1 MKAKYKQDNKNHCNQ
16 VSKWKIDRDYSN
28 KITTVISSLSVNMDF
43 QEEMPELLQSKNLL
57 NEQISLESYK
67 ASSFY
72 ELDHR
77 VNTLFIDVL
86 LANEKTL
93 FTMHFVLQEKM
104 AGLIA
109 TEGFNSAYEVM
120 KSCTDAVQQ

>member
-1 MKAKYKQDNKNHCNQ
+1 MKAKYKQDNKTTAIKSQNGKLIGITQ
-16 VSKWKIDRDYSN
+16 N

-109 TEGFNSAYEVM
+109 TEGFNSAYEEM
-120 KSCTDAVQQ
+120 KSCVDAVQQ

>member
-1 MKAKYKQDNKNHCNQ
+1 MKAKYKQDNKTTAIKSQNGKLIGITQ
-16 VSKWKIDRDYSN
+16 N